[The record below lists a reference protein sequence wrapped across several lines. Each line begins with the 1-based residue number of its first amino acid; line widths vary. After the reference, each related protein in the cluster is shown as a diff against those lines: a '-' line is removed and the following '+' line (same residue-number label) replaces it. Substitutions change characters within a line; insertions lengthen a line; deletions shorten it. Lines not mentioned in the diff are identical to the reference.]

1 MKARKYINR
10 LEVWQ
15 RTAINDG
22 YGGNTQG
29 ETKLG
34 DSWANITSLSIKNL
48 TDYGL
53 DIDKKAITIKLRY
66 RTDIDYTA
74 TSIFFKYKGIEW
86 IPETITDT
94 NLEGVE
100 ITILAYGYGAA
111 VVSEPEPLIET
122 FDNTFDTTFL

>member
-15 RTAINDG
+15 RTAINDS

-100 ITILAYGYGAA
+100 ITILAY
-111 VVSEPEPLIET
+111 
-122 FDNTFDTTFL
+122 N